1 MFYANVDSFFVTDF
15 CLYPSTLQARIEKLK
30 AAQLARKASAG
41 ASSLHGSIG
50 DTVGASIGECV
61 GAVEATG
68 ASEVVAAGH
77 TPSSP
82 GATLPASIAHPD
94 VAEIYGH
101 EGAQVHD
108 EISAFPGSATPM
120 TN

>member
-1 MFYANVDSFFVTDF
+1 MFNANVDSFFVTDF
-15 CLYPSTLQARIEKLK
+15 CFYPSNLQARIEKLK

-68 ASEVVAAGH
+68 ASEFSVAGH

-82 GATLPASIAHPD
+82 GATLPASITHPD
-94 VAEIYGH
+94 VAETNGH
-101 EGAQVHD
+101 EGAQCHD